1 MILDSQM
8 SLSRAQSIAA
18 AAGDVV
24 STDIYDTGAA
34 VDAGN
39 GEDLSLVIQ
48 TVAAVTSGGSATVQ
62 FVLQT
67 SPVENFGSGVVEF
80 PLTGARALAA
90 LTANTVQYRGRV
102 PIGLLRYVRVV
113 YRIATA
119 TTTAG
124 SATAFFVKDLQHAPA
139 APTTVPSV
147 K

>member
-1 MILDSQM
+1 MMLDSQLT
-8 SLSRAQSIAA
+8 LSRAQSIAA

-34 VDAGN
+34 ADVGI
-39 GEDLSLVIQ
+39 GEDLYLVIQ
-48 TVAAVTSGGSATVQ
+48 TVAAVTSGGAATVQ

-67 SPVENFGSGVVEF
+67 ATDAAFTSPVEF

-90 LTANTVQYRGRV
+90 LTANTFQYRGRL
-102 PIGLLRYVRVV
+102 PIGLLRFFRVV

-119 TTTAG
+119 TTTG
-124 SATAFFVKDLQHAPA
+124 GTANAYLVHGVQAAPTL
-139 APTTVPSV
+139 PTTVPGV

>member
-34 VDAGN
+34 ADSGI
-39 GEDLSLVIQ
+39 GEELVLEIR
-48 TVAAVTSGGSATVQ
+48 TVGAVTSGGAATVA

-67 SPVENFGSGVVEF
+67 ATDAAFTSPVEF
-80 PLTGARALAA
+80 PITGPRALAA
-90 LTANTVQYRGRV
+90 LTANTVQARFRL
-102 PIGLLRYVRVV
+102 PMGLLRYVRLV

-119 TTTAG
+119 TTTG
-124 SATAFFVKDLQHAPA
+124 GTATAFFVKDTQFAPS

>member
-1 MILDSQM
+1 MILDSQL

-34 VDAGN
+34 VDVGV
-39 GEDLSLVIQ
+39 GEELVLEVR
-48 TVAAVTSGGSATVQ
+48 TVAAVTSAGAATVQ

-67 SPVENFGSGVVEF
+67 ATDSAFTSPVEY
-80 PLTGARALAA
+80 PLTTAQALAA
-90 LTANTVQYRGRV
+90 LTANTVQVRSRI
-102 PIGLLRYVRVV
+102 PFGLLRYVRVV
-113 YRIATA
+113 YRIGTA
-119 TTTAG
+119 TTTG
-124 SATAFFVKDLQHAPA
+124 GTATAFFVKDTQFAPP